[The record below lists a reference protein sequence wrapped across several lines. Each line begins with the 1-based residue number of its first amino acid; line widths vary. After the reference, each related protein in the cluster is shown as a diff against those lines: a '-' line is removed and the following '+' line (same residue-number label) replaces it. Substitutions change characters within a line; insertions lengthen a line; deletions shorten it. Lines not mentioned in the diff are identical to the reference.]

1 MAVFIVD
8 KKGITREIYG
18 HKGLAFIFRLV
29 SWAVS
34 ERRKGR
40 EKEREDTVKLLYLL
54 T

>member
-1 MAVFIVD
+1 MSI
-8 KKGITREIYG
+8 KRYNTY
-18 HKGLAFIFRLV
+18 KGLAFIFGFV

-40 EKEREDTVKLLYLL
+40 EKEREDTVQLLYLL